1 LPDSAFRADLDTT
14 YLTSIKLAE
23 RIPEWTNICKKHS
36 GVGEEV

>member
-1 LPDSAFRADLDTT
+1 LA
-14 YLTSIKLAE
+14 SINLAE